1 MRVALWDSQLNP
13 PWRQA
18 KKTNCRIGI
27 VTIADEASASFE
39 LSGVWRLLERWIQ
52 VDAPMAVTGHFGK
65 NNEDDIAKLAVA
77 ACASVDHRIRV
88 KMRFPA
94 DMLPP
99 AFRDSFAFAPSGF
112 ILFAKCDEPIE
123 EMSEFPVISFACLSA
138 LWPRSRLLLI
148 NYAA

>member
-1 MRVALWDSQLNP
+1 MCLV
-13 PWRQA
+13 
-18 KKTNCRIGI
+18 IGGS
-27 VTIADEASASFE
+27 TETSTSDETSASFE
-39 LSGVWRLLERWIQ
+39 LYDVWRRLGRWIK
-52 VDAPMAVTGHFGK
+52 VDARGRG
-65 NNEDDIAKLAVA
+65 IAKLAVA

-94 DMLPP
+94 DMLTP
-99 AFRDSFAFAPSGF
+99 ACGDSLAFSPSGF
-112 ILFAKCDEPIE
+112 IMFAKCDEPIE

>member
-1 MRVALWDSQLNP
+1 MCLV
-13 PWRQA
+13 
-18 KKTNCRIGI
+18 IGGS
-27 VTIADEASASFE
+27 TETSTSDETSASFE
-39 LSGVWRLLERWIQ
+39 LYDVWRLLERWIK
-52 VDAPMAVTGHFGK
+52 VDARGRG
-65 NNEDDIAKLAVA
+65 IAKLAVA

-88 KMRFPA
+88 KMRCHA

-99 AFRDSFAFAPSGF
+99 GKEFEGSFAFAPSGF
-112 ILFAKCDEPIE
+112 IMFAKCDEPIE